1 VAGDAQRGAGP
12 PRERRRAGLWKRGAR
27 CRPRERARGGEQL
40 GRGGEKCVA
49 GPPRE
54 RAEKDGWAREG
65 GGAEGGFL
73 LFIYFSFLLF
83 FLKTCFSFEFKFKH
97 VS

>member
-1 VAGDAQRGAGP
+1 VETGGEVQAAGT
-12 PRERRRAGLWKRGAR
+12 RA
-27 CRPRERARGGEQL
+27 GGEQL